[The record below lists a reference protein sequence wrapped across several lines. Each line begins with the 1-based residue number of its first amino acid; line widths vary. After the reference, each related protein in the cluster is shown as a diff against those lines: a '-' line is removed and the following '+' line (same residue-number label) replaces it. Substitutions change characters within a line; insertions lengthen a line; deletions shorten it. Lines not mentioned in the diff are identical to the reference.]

1 LRTPYPLNR
10 TAAVA
15 IVACGLLV
23 ALEALTAQAPRSL
36 WDGVYTQEQAK
47 RGQAAYVE
55 RCARCHGPEL
65 IGGDTNPPLVGPE
78 FLSTWNTKTV
88 GDLFQRIRS
97 TMPADK
103 PGSLSRQQDSDIVAY
118 LLSANKFPAG
128 NTELDTQTELL
139 KQIQFDAFK
148 Q

>member
-1 LRTPYPLNR
+1 
-10 TAAVA
+10 VA

-36 WDGVYTQEQAK
+36 WDGVYTQDQAK
-47 RGQAAYVE
+47 RGEAVYVE
-55 RCARCHGPEL
+55 KCARCHGAQL
-65 IGGDTNPPLVGPE
+65 IGGDMNPPLVGPE

-88 GDLFQRIRS
+88 GDLFDRIRT

-103 PGSLSRQQDSDIVAY
+103 PGSVSRQQSSDVVAY
-118 LLSANKFPAG
+118 LLNANKFPTG
-128 NTELDTQTELL
+128 STELENQTEIL
-139 KQIQFDAFK
+139 KQIPFDAFK

>member
-1 LRTPYPLNR
+1 M
-10 TAAVA
+10 A

-36 WDGVYTQEQAK
+36 WDGVYTQDQAK
-47 RGQAAYVE
+47 RGEAVYVE
-55 RCARCHGPEL
+55 KCARCHGAQL
-65 IGGDTNPPLVGPE
+65 IGGDMNPPLVGPE

-88 GDLFQRIRS
+88 GDLFDRIRT

-103 PGSLSRQQDSDIVAY
+103 PGSVSRQQSSDVVAY
-118 LLSANKFPAG
+118 LLSANKFPIG
-128 NTELDTQTELL
+128 STELENQTELL
-139 KQIQFDAFK
+139 KQIPFDAFK

>member
-1 LRTPYPLNR
+1 
-10 TAAVA
+10 VA

-47 RGQAAYVE
+47 RGEAAYVE
-55 RCARCHGPEL
+55 KCARCHGAEL
-65 IGGDTNPPLVGPE
+65 IGSDMNPPLVGPE
-78 FLSTWNTKTV
+78 FLSLWNTKTV
-88 GDLFQRIRS
+88 GDLFDRVRT
-97 TMPADK
+97 TMPQDK
-103 PGSLSRQQDSDIVAY
+103 PGSLTRQQNADILAY
-118 LLSANKFPAG
+118 LLSANKFPTG
-128 NTELDTQTELL
+128 QTELQTQSELL

>member
-1 LRTPYPLNR
+1 MRSLYPLNR
-10 TAAVA
+10 VAVA
-15 IVACGLLV
+15 ALVACSALV
-23 ALEALTAQAPRSL
+23 VLEALAAQAPRSL

-47 RGQAAYVE
+47 RGESAYVE
-55 RCARCHGPEL
+55 RCARCHGADL
-65 IGGDTNPPLVGPE
+65 SSGDAVPPLVGTE

-88 GDLFQRIRS
+88 GDLFDRIRT

-103 PGSLSRQQDSDIVAY
+103 PGGISRQQGSDIVAY
-118 LLSANKFPAG
+118 VLNANKFPAG
-128 NTELDTQTELL
+128 NAELGTQTELL

>member
-1 LRTPYPLNR
+1 VV
-10 TAAVA
+10 VA
-15 IVACGLLV
+15 LIACGALFV
-23 ALEALTAQAPRSL
+23 LEALAAQAPRSL

-47 RGQAAYVE
+47 RGGSAYVE
-55 RCARCHGPEL
+55 RCARCHGADL
-65 IGGDTNPPLVGPE
+65 SSGDSVPPLTGTE

-88 GDLFQRIRS
+88 GDLFDRIRT

-103 PGSLSRQQDSDIVAY
+103 PGSISRQQDSDIVAY
-118 LLSANKFPAG
+118 VLNVNKFPAG
-128 NTELDTQTELL
+128 DAELGTQTELL

>member
-1 LRTPYPLNR
+1 MT
-10 TAAVA
+10 

-36 WDGVYTQEQAK
+36 WDGVYTQDQAK
-47 RGQAAYVE
+47 RGEAVYVE
-55 RCARCHGPEL
+55 KCARCHGAQL
-65 IGGDTNPPLVGPE
+65 IGGDMNPPLVGPE

-88 GDLFQRIRS
+88 GDLFDRIRT

-103 PGSLSRQQDSDIVAY
+103 PGSVSRQQSSDVVAY
-118 LLSANKFPAG
+118 LLSANKFPVG
-128 NTELDTQTELL
+128 STELENQTELL
-139 KQIQFDAFK
+139 KQIPFDAFK

>member
-1 LRTPYPLNR
+1 VT
-10 TAAVA
+10 

-36 WDGVYTQEQAK
+36 WDGVYTQDQAK
-47 RGQAAYVE
+47 RGEAVYVE
-55 RCARCHGPEL
+55 KCARCHGAQL
-65 IGGDTNPPLVGPE
+65 IGGDMNPPLVGPE

-88 GDLFQRIRS
+88 GDLFDRIRT

-103 PGSLSRQQDSDIVAY
+103 PGSVSRQQSSDVVAY
-118 LLSANKFPAG
+118 LLSANKFPVG
-128 NTELDTQTELL
+128 STELENQTELL
-139 KQIQFDAFK
+139 KQIPFDAFK

>member
-1 LRTPYPLNR
+1 V
-10 TAAVA
+10 AVA

-36 WDGVYTQEQAK
+36 WDGVYTQDQAK
-47 RGQAAYVE
+47 RGEAVYVE
-55 RCARCHGPEL
+55 KCARCHGAQL
-65 IGGDTNPPLVGPE
+65 IGGDMNPPLVGPE

-88 GDLFQRIRS
+88 GDLFDRIRT

-103 PGSLSRQQDSDIVAY
+103 PGSVSRQQSSDVVAY
-118 LLSANKFPAG
+118 LLIANKFPTG
-128 NTELDTQTELL
+128 STELENQTEIL
-139 KQIQFDAFK
+139 KQIPFDAFK